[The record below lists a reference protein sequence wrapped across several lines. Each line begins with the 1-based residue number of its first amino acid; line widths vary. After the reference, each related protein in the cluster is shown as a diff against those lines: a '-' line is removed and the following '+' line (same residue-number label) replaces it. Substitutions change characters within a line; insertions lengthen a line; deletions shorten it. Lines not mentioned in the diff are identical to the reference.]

1 MGSKAPDPPDYTPIA
16 MASAQNSQVSQQ
28 FAEDQLAWSKQQ
40 YYENK
45 AQTDKIVQMSM
56 DNAATQQAE
65 AKTAYDRYQSQ
76 YQPIEDKLIGQV
88 NDWAS
93 PTRIAAQEGSAEA
106 TAQQQGAQA
115 RTASQQQLE
124 SFGINPSSTRY
135 AAMDVGNR
143 TATGASAAA
152 AGTNAANLA
161 QQQQLGL
168 ESQAINIGRGYPG
181 QVSSEFG
188 GSTSAG
194 TSANNAQNQTFQTG
208 SNAMNTG
215 FSTGMSASNN
225 ALSTWGNTL
234 NMGYNNALSASQQ
247 SSGIGG
253 LIGNVAGSVLPM
265 MFGMADGGAVPT
277 MGYAGAGPVAAYPG
291 GNPAAPAPAVPPSG
305 GTPGGAVPTGAPG
318 AAQALPPGDT
328 DTVHAALTPG
338 EFVMPLRATQWYG
351 EKFMQDLIA
360 KADKGMAQAK
370 AKPSAAPTP
379 PGPPTFVSQPQGQ
392 PQGAVPMGAA

>member
-1 MGSKAPDPPDYTPIA
+1 MGSKAPSPPDYTPIA
-16 MASAQNSQVSQQ
+16 MASMQNSIAGQQ
-28 FAEDQLAWSKQQ
+28 FSEDQLAWSKQQ

-45 AQTDKIVQMSM
+45 AQTDKIVQMSL
-56 DNAATQQAE
+56 DNAATQQQE
-65 AKTAYDRYQSQ
+65 AKTAYDRYQQ
-76 YQPIEDKLIGQV
+76 KYQPVEDKLLGQV
-88 NDWAS
+88 QDWAS

-124 SFGINPSSTRY
+124 SFGVNPSSTRY

-181 QVSSEFG
+181 QTSAEFG

-194 TSANNAQNQTFQTG
+194 ASANNAQNQTFATG
-208 SNAMNTG
+208 STAMNTG
-215 FSTGMSASNN
+215 FGTGMNVSNN

-234 NMGYNNALSASQQ
+234 NMGYTNALSASQQ

-253 LIGNVAGSVLPM
+253 ILGDVAGTAMHFIP
-265 MFGMADGGAVPT
+265 GIAEGGAVPT
-277 MGYAGAGPVAAYPG
+277 MGYAGAGAVVPYSIGSSAPPPG
-291 GNPAAPAPAVPPSG
+291 GPP
-305 GTPGGAVPTGAPG
+305 GAVPTGAPG

-379 PGPPTFVSQPQGQ
+379 PGPPTFVSQSGP

>member
-16 MASAQNSQVSQQ
+16 MASAANSQAGQQ
-28 FAEDQLAWSKQQ
+28 FSEDQLAWAKQQ
-40 YYENK
+40 FYENK
-45 AQTDKIVQMSM
+45 ATTDKIVNMSM
-56 DNAATQQAE
+56 DNAQTQQDE
-65 AKTAYDRYQSQ
+65 AQQAYQRYQTAY
-76 YQPIEDKLIGQV
+76 QPVEDKLLGQV

-93 PTRIAAQEGSAEA
+93 PTRIASQEGSAEA

-181 QVSSEFG
+181 QTSAEFG

-194 TSANNAQNQTFQTG
+194 ASANNATNQTFQTG

-215 FSTGMSASNN
+215 FSTGMGVSNN

-234 NMGYNNALSASQQ
+234 NMGYQNQLSASQQ

-253 LIGNVAGSVLPM
+253 LLGSVGGAVLPM
-265 MFGMADGGAVPT
+265 MMGMAEGGAVPT
-277 MGYAGAGPVAAYPG
+277 MGYAGAGTVTPSYSGSNSAPVVSPPG
-291 GNPAAPAPAVPPSG
+291 D
-305 GTPGGAVPTGAPG
+305 TPGGAVPTGAPPS
-318 AAQALPPGDT
+318 ALPPGDT
-328 DTVHAALTPG
+328 DTTHAALTPG
-338 EFVMPLRATQWYG
+338 EFVMPLKATQWYG
-351 EKFMQDLIA
+351 EKFFQDLIT
-360 KADKGMAQAK
+360 KADKGQAQAK
-370 AKPSAAPTP
+370 ARPSPTPLP
-379 PGPPTFVSQPQGQ
+379 PGPPTFVSRPPAQ
-392 PQGAVPMGAA
+392 QGAVPMGAA

>member
-16 MASAQNSQVSQQ
+16 MASMQNSEAGQQ

-40 YYENK
+40 YYDNK
-45 AQTDKIVQMSM
+45 ATTDKIVDMSLS
-56 DNAATQQAE
+56 NAQIQQDE
-65 AKTAYDRYQSQ
+65 AKAAYDRYQTS
-76 YQPIEDKLIGQV
+76 YQPVEDQLLGQV
-88 NDWAS
+88 EDWAS
-93 PTRIAAQEGSAEA
+93 PTRIAQQEGAAEA

-168 ESQAINIGRGYPG
+168 ESEAINIGRGYPG
-181 QVSSEFG
+181 QVSNEFT

-194 TSANNAQNQTFQTG
+194 ASANNAQNATFATG
-208 SNAMNTG
+208 STAMNSG
-215 FSTGMSASNN
+215 FSTGMGVSNN

-234 NMGYNNALSASQQ
+234 NMGYSNALSASQQ

-253 LIGNVAGSVLPM
+253 ALGSIGGAVLPM
-265 MFGMADGGAVPT
+265 MMGMADGGAVPT
-277 MGYAGAGPVAAYPG
+277 MGYAGAGPVVSYPG
-291 GNPAAPAPAVPPSG
+291 GNIPPAAAPPVD
-305 GTPGGAVPTGAPG
+305 GGAVPTGAPG
-318 AAQALPPGDT
+318 AARALPPGDT
-328 DTVHAALTPG
+328 DTTHAALTPG
-338 EFVMPLRATQWYG
+338 EFVMPLKATQWYG
-351 EKFMQDLIA
+351 EKFFQDLIA
-360 KADKGMAQAK
+360 KADKAQAQAK
-370 AKPSAAPTP
+370 AKPSPTPLP
-379 PGPPTFVSQPQGQ
+379 PGPPTFVSKPGP
-392 PQGAVPMGAA
+392 PQGAVPTGAA

>member
-1 MGSKAPDPPDYTPIA
+1 MGGKAPDPPDYGPIA
-16 MASAQNSQVSQQ
+16 AASMQNSIAGQKFS
-28 FAEDQLAWSKQQ
+28 EDQLAWAKQQ
-40 YYENK
+40 FYENK
-45 AQTDKIVQMSM
+45 AVTDKIVGMSM
-56 DNAATQQAE
+56 DNAKTQQEE
-65 AKTAYDRYQSQ
+65 AKTAYDRYQAK
-76 YQPIEDKLIGQV
+76 YQPIEDKLIDQAQ
-88 NDWAS
+88 NWAS
-93 PTRIAAQEGSAEA
+93 PARTAQQMGQAEA

-115 RTASQQQLE
+115 RTASTQQLE

-135 AAMDVGNR
+135 AAMDIGNR

-152 AGTNAANLA
+152 AGTNAANLVA
-161 QQQQLGL
+161 QQQVGL
-168 ESQAINIGRGYPG
+168 EGQAINIGRGYPG
-181 QVSSEFG
+181 QVSNEFS

-194 TSANNAQNQTFQTG
+194 SAANNAANQTFQAG

-215 FSTGMSASNN
+215 FATGQTASNN

-234 NMGYNNALSASQQ
+234 NMGYQNQLSASQQ

-253 LIGNVAGSVLPM
+253 ALGSIAGSLGPLM
-265 MFGMADGGAVPT
+265 MFGMAEGGAVP

-291 GNPAAPAPAVPPSG
+291 GNPAAPPAPAPAPAVPP
-305 GTPGGAVPTGAPG
+305 PGGAVPMGAPG

-338 EFVMPLRATQWYG
+338 EFVMPLKTTQWYG

-370 AKPSAAPTP
+370 ARPSPAPTP
-379 PGPPTFVSQPQGQ
+379 PGPPTFVSQPGP
-392 PQGAVPMGAA
+392 PQGAVPMGTA

>member
-1 MGSKAPDPPDYTPIA
+1 MGSKAPSPPDYTPIA
-16 MASAQNSQVSQQ
+16 MASMQNSQAGQQ
-28 FAEDQLAWSKQQ
+28 FSADQLAWAKQQ
-40 YYENK
+40 FYENK
-45 AQTDKIVQMSM
+45 ATTDKVVDMSLQ
-56 DNAATQQAE
+56 NASIQQQE
-65 AKTAYDRYQSQ
+65 AQTAYQRYQDK
-76 YQPIEDKLIGQV
+76 YQPVEDKLLGQV
-88 NDWAS
+88 QDWAS

-181 QVSSEFG
+181 QTSAEFG

-194 TSANNAQNQTFQTG
+194 ASANNAQNATFQTG

-215 FSTGMSASNN
+215 FSTGMGVSNN

-234 NMGYNNALSASQQ
+234 NMGYQNQLSASQQ

-253 LIGNVAGSVLPM
+253 LLGSAAGIAAPFLM
-265 MFGMADGGAVPT
+265 GMAEGGAVPT
-277 MGYAGAGPVAAYPG
+277 MGYAGAGTVAPPYPG
-291 GNPAAPAPAVPPSG
+291 GNPQPPASPPPD
-305 GTPGGAVPTGAPG
+305 GTPGGAVPTGASPTNG
-318 AAQALPPGDT
+318 QST
-328 DTVHAALTPG
+328 DDVPAALTAG
-338 EFVMPLRATQWYG
+338 EFVMPKDVTSWIG
-351 EKFMQDLIA
+351 EQGLQKMIL
-360 KADKGMAQAK
+360 KARKDMTTAQAK
-370 AKPSAAPTP
+370 PSPTATP
-379 PGPPTFVSQPQGQ
+379 PGPPTFASRPPMQ
-392 PQGAVPMGAA
+392 QGAVPMGAA

>member
-1 MGSKAPDPPDYTPIA
+1 MGSKAPSPPDYTPIA
-16 MASAQNSQVSQQ
+16 MASMQNSQAGQQ
-28 FAEDQLAWSKQQ
+28 FSADQLAWAKQQ
-40 YYENK
+40 FYENK
-45 AQTDKIVQMSM
+45 ATTDKIVNMSL

-65 AKTAYDRYQSQ
+65 AKTAYDRYQQ
-76 YQPIEDKLIGQV
+76 KYQPVEDKLLGQV
-88 NDWAS
+88 QDWAS

-152 AGTNAANLA
+152 AGTNAANRA

-168 ESQAINIGRGYPG
+168 ESSAINIGRGYPG
-181 QVSSEFG
+181 QVSNEFS

-194 TSANNAQNQTFQTG
+194 ASANNAQNQTFQTG

-215 FSTGMSASNN
+215 FSTGMNASNQ

-234 NMGYNNALSASQQ
+234 NMGYQNQLSASQQ

-253 LIGNVAGSVLPM
+253 ILGQVAGVGLPM
-265 MFGMADGGAVPT
+265 MMGMAEGGAVPT
-277 MGYAGAGPVAAYPG
+277 IGGYDTAGPVAPYPG
-291 GNPAAPAPAVPPSG
+291 GNPTAPPPD
-305 GTPGGAVPTGAPG
+305 GTPGGAVPTGASPTAG
-318 AAQALPPGDT
+318 RAT
-328 DTVHAALTPG
+328 DDVPAALTAG
-338 EFVMPLRATQWYG
+338 EFVMPKDVTQWVG
-351 EKFMQDLIA
+351 EQGLQKMILKSRKEMQT
-360 KADKGMAQAK
+360 AQAR
-370 AKPSAAPTP
+370 PSPAQQP
-379 PGPPTFVSQPQGQ
+379 PGPPAFASRPPQ
-392 PQGAVPMGAA
+392 QGAVPMGVA

>member
-16 MASAQNSQVSQQ
+16 MASMQNSQAGQQ
-28 FAEDQLAWSKQQ
+28 FSADQLAWAKQQ
-40 YYENK
+40 FYENK
-45 AQTDKIVQMSM
+45 ATTDKVVDMSLQ
-56 DNAATQQAE
+56 NAQIQQDE
-65 AKTAYDRYQSQ
+65 AKQAYQRYQTQ

-181 QVSSEFG
+181 QTSAEFG

-194 TSANNAQNQTFQTG
+194 ASANNATNQTFQAG

-215 FSTGMSASNN
+215 FGTGMGVSNN

-234 NMGYNNALSASQQ
+234 NMGYQNQLSASQQ

-253 LIGNVAGSVLPM
+253 LLGSAAGIAAPFLM
-265 MFGMADGGAVPT
+265 GMAEGGAVPT
-277 MGYAGAGPVAAYPG
+277 MGYAGAGTVAPPYPG
-291 GNPAAPAPAVPPSG
+291 GNPQPPVSPSPD
-305 GTPGGAVPTGAPG
+305 GTPGGAVPTGASPTNG
-318 AAQALPPGDT
+318 QST
-328 DTVHAALTPG
+328 DDVPAALTAG
-338 EFVMPLRATQWYG
+338 EFVMPKDVTQWIG
-351 EKFMQDLIA
+351 EQGLQKMIQ
-360 KADKGMAQAK
+360 KSRKEMMTAQAK
-370 AKPSAAPTP
+370 PSPTATP
-379 PGPPTFVSQPQGQ
+379 PGPPTFASRPPAQ
-392 PQGAVPMGAA
+392 QGAVPMGVA

>member
-16 MASAQNSQVSQQ
+16 MASAANSQAGQQ
-28 FAEDQLAWSKQQ
+28 FSEDQLAWSKQQ
-40 YYENK
+40 YYDNK
-45 AQTDKIVQMSM
+45 ATTDKIVNMSL

-76 YQPIEDKLIGQV
+76 YQPIEDKLLGQV
-88 NDWAS
+88 QDWAS
-93 PTRIAAQEGSAEA
+93 PTRIASQEGAAEA

-168 ESQAINIGRGYPG
+168 ESEAINIGRGYPG

-194 TSANNAQNQTFQTG
+194 SAANNAQNTTFATG
-208 SNAMNTG
+208 STAMNSG
-215 FSTGMSASNN
+215 FSTGMNASNN

-234 NMGYNNALSASQQ
+234 NMGYSNALSASQQ

-253 LIGNVAGSVLPM
+253 LLGNVAGAALPM
-265 MFGMADGGAVPT
+265 MMGMAEGGAVPT
-277 MGYAGAGPVAAYPG
+277 MGYAGAGTVAPPYPG
-291 GNPAAPAPAVPPSG
+291 GNGPAPPSG
-305 GTPGGAVPTGAPG
+305 AGAVPTGAPG
-318 AAQALPPGDT
+318 AAGALPPGDT

-338 EFVMPLRATQWYG
+338 EFIVPLKATQWYG
-351 EKFMQDLIA
+351 EKFFQDLIT
-360 KADKGMAQAK
+360 KADKAQMQAK
-370 AKPSAAPTP
+370 ARPAPAPLP
-379 PGPPTFVSQPQGQ
+379 PGPPTVVSRPPAQ
-392 PQGAVPMGAA
+392 QGAVPMGAA

>member
-1 MGSKAPDPPDYTPIA
+1 MGSKAPSPPDYTPIA
-16 MASAQNSQVSQQ
+16 MASMQNSQAGQQ
-28 FAEDQLAWSKQQ
+28 FSADQLAWAKQQ
-40 YYENK
+40 FYENK
-45 AQTDKIVQMSM
+45 ATTDKIVNMSL

-65 AKTAYDRYQSQ
+65 AKTAYDRYQQ
-76 YQPIEDKLIGQV
+76 KYQPVEDKLLGQV
-88 NDWAS
+88 QDWAS

-168 ESQAINIGRGYPG
+168 ESSAINIGRGYPG
-181 QVSSEFG
+181 QVSNEFS

-194 TSANNAQNQTFQTG
+194 ASANNAQNQTFQTG

-215 FSTGMSASNN
+215 FSTGMNASNQ

-234 NMGYNNALSASQQ
+234 NMGYQNQLSASQQ

-253 LIGNVAGSVLPM
+253 ILGQVAGVGLPM
-265 MFGMADGGAVPT
+265 MMGMAEGGAVPT
-277 MGYAGAGPVAAYPG
+277 IGGYDTAGSSAGRHPWRGGAHGRVAHGRPGDRRRARGAHRRRVRHAQGRHPVGRRAGFAEDDPEIAQ
-291 GNPAAPAPAVPPSG
+291 GNADGASQAIARPAAARPAGVRFTAASTGRCADG
-305 GTPGGAVPTGAPG
+305 GG
-318 AAQALPPGDT
+318 
-328 DTVHAALTPG
+328 
-338 EFVMPLRATQWYG
+338 
-351 EKFMQDLIA
+351 IN
-360 KADKGMAQAK
+360 
-370 AKPSAAPTP
+370 
-379 PGPPTFVSQPQGQ
+379 VSIG
-392 PQGAVPMGAA
+392 

>member
-16 MASAQNSQVSQQ
+16 MAAMQNSQAGQQ
-28 FAEDQLAWSKQQ
+28 FSEDQLAWAKQQ
-40 YYENK
+40 FYENK
-45 AQTDKIVQMSM
+45 ATTDKIVNMSL
-56 DNAATQQAE
+56 DNAATQQQE
-65 AKTAYDRYQSQ
+65 AKTAYDRYQQ
-76 YQPIEDKLIGQV
+76 KYQPVEDKLLGQV

-93 PTRIAAQEGSAEA
+93 PTRIAAQEGAAEA

-181 QVSSEFG
+181 QTSAEFG

-194 TSANNAQNQTFQTG
+194 ASANNAMNTTFQQG
-208 SNAMNTG
+208 SSAMNTG
-215 FSTGMSASNN
+215 FGTGMNVSNN

-234 NMGYNNALSASQQ
+234 NMGYQNQLSASQQ

-253 LIGNVAGSVLPM
+253 ILGDVAGVAAHFIP
-265 MFGMADGGAVPT
+265 GIAEGGAVPT
-277 MGYAGAGPVAAYPG
+277 MGYAGAGPVAPSSGSNPTVSPPG
-291 GNPAAPAPAVPPSG
+291 A
-305 GTPGGAVPTGAPG
+305 GAVPMGAPG
-318 AAQALPPGDT
+318 AASALPPGDT

-370 AKPSAAPTP
+370 ARPSPTPMP
-379 PGPPTFVSQPQGQ
+379 PGPPTFVSQSGP

>member
-1 MGSKAPDPPDYTPIA
+1 MGSKAPSPPDYTPIA
-16 MASAQNSQVSQQ
+16 MASMQNSMQGQQ
-28 FAEDQLAWSKQQ
+28 FSADQLAWAKQQ
-40 YYENK
+40 FYENK
-45 AQTDKIVQMSM
+45 ATTDKIVNMSM

-65 AKTAYDRYQSQ
+65 AKTAYDRYQTA
-76 YQPIEDKLIGQV
+76 YQPIEDKLLGQV
-88 NDWAS
+88 QDWAS

-168 ESQAINIGRGYPG
+168 EGQAINIGRGYPG
-181 QVSSEFG
+181 QVSTEFG

-194 TSANNAQNQTFQTG
+194 ASANNAQNATFAAG
-208 SNAMNTG
+208 STAMNTG
-215 FSTGMSASNN
+215 FGTGMGVSNN

-234 NMGYNNALSASQQ
+234 NMGYQNQLSASQQ

-253 LIGNVAGSVLPM
+253 LLGSAAGIAAPFLM
-265 MFGMADGGAVPT
+265 GMAEGGAVPT
-277 MGYAGAGPVAAYPG
+277 MGYAGAGTVAPPYPG
-291 GNPAAPAPAVPPSG
+291 GNPQPPASPPPD
-305 GTPGGAVPTGAPG
+305 GTPGGAVPTGASPTNG
-318 AAQALPPGDT
+318 QST
-328 DTVHAALTPG
+328 DDVPAALTAG
-338 EFVMPLRATQWYG
+338 EFVMPKDVTQWIG
-351 EKFMQDLIA
+351 EQGLQKMIQ
-360 KADKGMAQAK
+360 KSRKEMMTAQAK
-370 AKPSAAPTP
+370 PSPTATP
-379 PGPPTFVSQPQGQ
+379 PGPPTFASRPPMQ
-392 PQGAVPMGAA
+392 QGAVPMGAA